1 MHSLTHLLRKAGL
14 TLEHASWQPKPGL
27 ARHMGV
33 ARWDLGEV
41 ARERR

>member
-1 MHSLTHLLRKAGL
+1 MHSLTHLLRKAEL

-33 ARWDLGEV
+33 ARWDLGEAA
-41 ARERR
+41 AREA